1 MSNNPFNWPKA
12 INILEE
18 ASTPSR
24 GDMSDPQVQFGA
36 FKAKLDDFVEVLNAL
51 DEADRDNLKK
61 QANELFEDYRIGD
74 CLSDEALLNDEAS
87 NLS

>member
-1 MSNNPFNWPKA
+1 M
-12 INILEE
+12 
-18 ASTPSR
+18 
-24 GDMSDPQVQFGA
+24 QFGA